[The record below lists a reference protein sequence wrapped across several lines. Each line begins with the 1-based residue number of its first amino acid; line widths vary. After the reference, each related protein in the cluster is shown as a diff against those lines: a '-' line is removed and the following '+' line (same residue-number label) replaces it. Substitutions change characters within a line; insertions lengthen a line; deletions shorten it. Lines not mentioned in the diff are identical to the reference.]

1 MTGASMSDVNT
12 ADPEDRFVFFW
23 DGFLSQWQPCV
34 FEVDGV
40 TYDCAEQYMM
50 HRKALLFGDRAM
62 ADRILSA
69 ATPREQK
76 LMGQRVQGF
85 DSTVWERE
93 REGIV
98 FRGNLAKFSQNA
110 GLQKKLLRTGDK
122 TLVEASPH
130 DIIWGIGLAADDPDA
145 LDPSKWRGRNLLG
158 QVLMRVRST
167 IAGEEAAAR
176 RPAGKSPGDQRN

>member
-1 MTGASMSDVNT
+1 MSDTNS

-40 TYDCAEQYMM
+40 TYNCAEQYMM
-50 HRKALLFGDRAM
+50 HCKALLFGDTAM
-62 ADRILSA
+62 AQRILSA

-85 DSTVWERE
+85 DSAVWERE

-110 GLQKKLLRTGDK
+110 GLRKKLLRTGEK

-145 LDPSKWRGRNLLG
+145 LDPDKWRGQNLLG
-158 QVLMRVRST
+158 KTLMAVRDALAES
-167 IAGEEAAAR
+167 G
-176 RPAGKSPGDQRN
+176 

>member
-1 MTGASMSDVNT
+1 MSDANS

-34 FEVDGV
+34 FEIDGV
-40 TYDCAEQYMM
+40 TYNCAEQYMM
-50 HRKALLFGDRAM
+50 HCKALLFGDTAM
-62 ADRILSA
+62 AERILSA
-69 ATPREQK
+69 GTPREQK

-85 DSTVWERE
+85 DSAVWERE

-98 FRGNLAKFSQNA
+98 FRGNTAKFSQNS
-110 GLQKKLLRTGDK
+110 GLRKKLLRTGDK

-145 LDPSKWRGRNLLG
+145 LDPDKWRGQNLLG
-158 QVLMRVRST
+158 KTLMAVRERLRKEFS
-167 IAGEEAAAR
+167 E
-176 RPAGKSPGDQRN
+176 DC